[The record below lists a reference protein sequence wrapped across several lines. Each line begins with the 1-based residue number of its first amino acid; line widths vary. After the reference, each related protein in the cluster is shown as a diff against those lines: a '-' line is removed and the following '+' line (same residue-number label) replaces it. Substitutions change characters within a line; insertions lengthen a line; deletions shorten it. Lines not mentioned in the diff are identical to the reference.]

1 MTKYKE
7 VIQTAIDR
15 EKQILG
21 DEMAFSVVESV
32 EGIQI
37 DDEGEIQYI
46 KRDNKEVLD
55 DLVAGFCRVSGD
67 IAESIIARAI
77 TDLNTDNL
85 DLPKRLADKV

>member
-15 EKQILG
+15 EKQIIG

-37 DDEGEIQYI
+37 DDEGEIQDI

-55 DLVAGFCRVSGD
+55 DLVAEFCRVSGD
-67 IAESIIARAI
+67 IAKSIIARAI